1 MSTTIVTTR
10 RLRLRTWRES
20 DSEAYNA
27 HCNSHEVMKYLGGKV
42 PLRHVRREV
51 RWYQEDQARHG
62 HTFWAL
68 ERRRDKA
75 LLGFCGII
83 RVPERDSPLHGLLE
97 IGWRIRADMWRR
109 GYAYEAAAAVVDW
122 AEWELTGE
130 MVYARIH
137 RENVASQALA
147 KKLAMRRAYVME
159 RKQARVEAELRVF
172 RRALW

>member
-1 MSTTIVTTR
+1 MSTTILTTK
-10 RLRLRTWRES
+10 RLRLRTWRTS
-20 DSEAYNA
+20 DAAAFHA
-27 HCNSHEVMKYLGGKV
+27 HCNTHEVMKYLGGKV

-62 HTFWAL
+62 HTFWVL
-68 ERRRDKA
+68 ERKRDKA

-109 GYAYEAAAAVVDW
+109 GYACEAAAGVVDW
-122 AEWELTGE
+122 AEWELSGE
-130 MVYARIH
+130 TLYARIH

-147 KKLAMRRAYVME
+147 KKLGMRRARVME
-159 RKQARVEAELRVF
+159 RKQARLDAELWVF
-172 RRALW
+172 RRGL